1 MTAADPQFGE
11 QTLSS
16 NGLKDRVLQYV
27 MDRKCR
33 DGGFCF
39 YRLEEPNGLDTYS
52 ALSVLH
58 LLGVPLHDKKTVAF
72 LQGMQNGDGSYDSVF
87 MAFYSFKSL
96 HLAGREPVRDPWP
109 YILRHIRAD
118 RVDADK
124 LPAEVT
130 SVYKR
135 MAFLVDLYVTFKGNS
150 DPLVEKNI
158 RDFVMSFHN
167 SDQGFGYRQSTLGET
182 ARALRMLT
190 RLNYPVQKLSV
201 LDFIRKCETP
211 SCGFTDIPGTSLS
224 YLEYIHAGALA
235 AFLTGYRIRYLDQ
248 CTDFIRSCQNRTGG
262 FSRVMHGGI
271 ATLEDTFCAIQSLKL
286 LSAL

>member
-1 MTAADPQFGE
+1 M
-11 QTLSS
+11 SS
-16 NGLKDRVLQYV
+16 NGLRDRVLQYV

-52 ALSVLH
+52 ALSVLY

-72 LQGMQNGDGSYDSVF
+72 LQGMQNGDGSYESVF
-87 MAFYSFKSL
+87 MAFYSLKSL
-96 HLAGREPVRDPWP
+96 QLAEREPERDPWP
-109 YILRHIRAD
+109 YILKHIRAD

-135 MAFLVDLYVTFKGNS
+135 MAFLVDLYVTFKRNN
-150 DPLVEKNI
+150 DPLVEKNLL
-158 RDFVMSFHN
+158 DFVLRFQN
-167 SDQGFGYRQSTLGET
+167 EDQGFGYRQSTLGET

-190 RLNYPVQKLSV
+190 WLSYPVQKLSV
-201 LDFIRKCETP
+201 LDFIRQCETP
-211 SCGFTDIPGTSLS
+211 ACGFTDIPDTSLS
-224 YLEYIHAGALA
+224 YLEYIHAGAMA

-248 CTDFIRSCQNRTGG
+248 CADFIRSCQNRTGG

-271 ATLEDTFCAIQSLKL
+271 ATLEDTFYAIQSLKL